1 MRKLALSIA
10 TVLLFS
16 LISPAAQSN
25 DLSIWEKLS
34 ERNPKGYVLL
44 IRHAYAPGSGDP
56 ANFKLGDCSTQRNL
70 SAEGRAE
77 ARALG
82 EWLRNR
88 DLNILRIEASRW
100 CRATETAELL
110 NLGEVIPN
118 NDLNSLFTATTKQN
132 RIQTAAI
139 RKQIINHR
147 PKRGLVIMVGHFVNF
162 SALTGIGLDS
172 GQGILVRANSK
183 GQIKIVGYS
192 PTPD

>member
-10 TVLLFS
+10 TTLLFS
-16 LISPAAQSN
+16 LVCPAAQST
-25 DLSIWEKLS
+25 DVAIWEKLS

-82 EWLRNR
+82 EWLKNR

-118 NDLNSLFTATTKQN
+118 NNLNSLFTSTAKQN

-162 SALTGIGLDS
+162 SALTGIGLES
-172 GQGILVRANSK
+172 GQGVLVRANSK
-183 GQIKIVGYS
+183 GQIKVVGYS